1 VIRNKKGE
9 NMARD
14 VVIVE
19 GARTAMADFV
29 GAPNGGAF
37 KNISAIELGGLAIKG
52 LLNRIKIDPSLIGEV
67 IMGYG
72 IQSSPDG
79 GYGARHA
86 SLLGGMPHSVPAL
99 TVGRTCGSGFQGII
113 SGAKDILLGET
124 GFILAGGMEN
134 MSQAPYVLRG
144 VREGFRMGSRPIEDW
159 LVTNLFD
166 SYCNLNMAQTADKL
180 AKMYSVT
187 REDADLFAYESNM
200 KASRAAAEGRFKE
213 EIVPVQIKTRKGPRF
228 FDADDH
234 IKSDTTMEILSKI
247 PPAFDKDSIAT
258 GGNASGIVDG
268 AGCILIAD
276 SDKAKQHGLEALAK
290 VAGWAVVGVDPSI
303 MGIGAAVSIN
313 KVLEKTGLKICD
325 IDIFE
330 INEAFGAQIVAVE
343 RELGLDRSK
352 LNVNGGAIAL
362 GHPLGMSGV
371 RLTYT
376 LALELKKRNKRYGIA
391 SACTGG
397 GQGVAILLERN

>member
-1 VIRNKKGE
+1 MTREI
-9 NMARD
+9 A
-14 VVIVE
+14 IVA
-19 GARTAMADFV
+19 GLRTAMADFI

-37 KNISAIELGGLAIKG
+37 KNISAIELGGIAIKG
-52 LLNRIKIDPSLIGEV
+52 LLERVKIDPDLIGEV

-86 SLLGGMPHSVPAL
+86 SLLGGVPDGVPAL

-113 SGAKDILLGET
+113 SGAKDIILGET
-124 GFILAGGMEN
+124 DFVIAGGMEN

-144 VREGFRMGSRPIEDW
+144 VREGFRMGDRPLEDW

-166 SYCNLNMAQTADKL
+166 SYCGLNMAQTADKL
-180 AKMYSVT
+180 AGMYNVT
-187 REDADLFAYESNM
+187 REDADQLAYESHM
-200 KASRAAAEGRFKE
+200 KAARATAEGRFKE
-213 EIVPVQIKTRKGPRF
+213 EIIPVQVKTKKGPRL

-234 IKSDTTMEILSKI
+234 IKSDTTLEMLSKI
-247 PPAFDKDSIAT
+247 PPAFGKDSLAT

-268 AGCILIAD
+268 AGCVLVAELGR
-276 SDKAKQHGLEALAK
+276 AKELGLEVVAK
-290 VAGWAVVGVDPSI
+290 VADWAVVGVDPTI

-313 KVLEKTGLKICD
+313 KVLQKAGLKIDD
-325 IDIFE
+325 IDLFE
-330 INEAFGAQIVAVE
+330 INEAFGAQVVAVE
-343 RELGLDRSK
+343 RELKLDRSK

-376 LALELKKRNKRYGIA
+376 LALELQKRNKHYGIA

-397 GQGVAILLERN
+397 GQGVAVLLERN

>member
-1 VIRNKKGE
+1 
-9 NMARD
+9 MARD
-14 VVIVE
+14 VVIVA

-37 KNISAIELGGLAIKG
+37 KDISAIELGGLAIKG
-52 LLNRIKIDPSLIGEV
+52 LLSRVNIDPSLIGEV

-99 TVGRTCGSGFQGII
+99 TVGRTCGSGFQGVI
-113 SGAKDILLGET
+113 SGAKDIILGET
-124 GFILAGGMEN
+124 DFILAGGMEN

-144 VREGFRMGSRPIEDW
+144 ARQGFRMGDRPLEDW
-159 LVTNLFD
+159 LVANLFD
-166 SYCNLNMAQTADKL
+166 SYINMNMAQTADKL
-180 AKMYSVT
+180 AKMYGVT
-187 REDADLFAYESNM
+187 REDADQLAYESNM
-200 KASRAAAEGRFKE
+200 KAARAAAEGRFKE
-213 EIVPVQIKTRKGPRF
+213 EIIPVQIKTRKGPRLF
-228 FDADDH
+228 EADDH
-234 IKSDTTMEILSKI
+234 IKPDTTMEILGKI
-247 PPAFDKDSIAT
+247 PPAFGKDSIAT
-258 GGNASGIVDG
+258 GGNASGVVDG
-268 AGCILIAD
+268 AGCVLIAG
-276 SDKAKQHGLEALAK
+276 SDKAKQYGLEAIAR
-290 VAGWAVVGVDPSI
+290 VAGWAVVGVDPTI
-303 MGIGAAVSIN
+303 MGIGAAVSI
-313 KVLEKTGLKICD
+313 KKALEKAGLKISD

-330 INEAFGAQIVAVE
+330 INEAFGAQAVAVE

-362 GHPLGMSGV
+362 GHPLGMTGA

-397 GQGVAILLERN
+397 GQGVAILLERS

>member
-1 VIRNKKGE
+1 MVRQ
-9 NMARD
+9 
-14 VVIVE
+14 VVIAD
-19 GARTAMADFV
+19 GIRTAMADFV

-37 KNISAIELGGLAIKG
+37 KDISAIELGGLAIRG
-52 LLNRIKIDPSLIGEV
+52 LLDRVKIDPQLIGEV
-67 IMGYG
+67 IVGYG

-86 SLLGGMPHSVPAL
+86 SLLGGVPYTVPSL

-124 GFILAGGMEN
+124 DFILAGGMEN

-144 VREGFRMGSRPIEDW
+144 AREGFRMGNRTLEDW
-159 LVTNLFD
+159 LITNLFD

-180 AKMYSVT
+180 AQAYGVT
-187 REDADLFAYESNM
+187 RRDADEFACESNM
-200 KASRAAAEGRFKE
+200 RAAKAISEGRFKE
-213 EIVPVQIKTRKGPRF
+213 EILPVEIKTRRGPRL
-228 FDADDH
+228 FDSDDH
-234 IKSDTTMEILSKI
+234 VKPDTTIETLSKL
-247 PPAFDKDSIAT
+247 PPAFGKESLTT
-258 GGNASGIVDG
+258 GGNASGVVDG
-268 AGCILIAD
+268 AGCVLVAEYE
-276 SDKAKQHGLEALAK
+276 KAKELGLEPLAR
-290 VAGWAVVGVDPSI
+290 VRAWAVVGVDPSI
-303 MGIGAAVSIN
+303 MGIGAAVSIR
-313 KVLEKTGLKICD
+313 KVLQKAGLSLNE

-330 INEAFGAQIVAVE
+330 INEAFAAQVVAVE

-352 LNVNGGAIAL
+352 LNPNGGAIAL

-376 LALELKKRNKRYGIA
+376 LALELKKKGKRYGIA

-397 GQGVAILLERN
+397 GQGVAVLLERA

>member
-1 VIRNKKGE
+1 M
-9 NMARD
+9 MARD
-14 VVIVE
+14 VVIVA

-37 KNISAIELGGLAIKG
+37 KDISAIELGGLAIKG
-52 LLNRIKIDPSLIGEV
+52 LLSRVNIDPSLIGEV

-99 TVGRTCGSGFQGII
+99 TVGRTCGSGFQGVI
-113 SGAKDILLGET
+113 SGAKDIILGET
-124 GFILAGGMEN
+124 DFILAGGMEN

-144 VREGFRMGSRPIEDW
+144 ARQGFRMGDRPLEDW
-159 LVTNLFD
+159 LVSNLFD
-166 SYCNLNMAQTADKL
+166 SYINMNMAQTADKL
-180 AKMYSVT
+180 AKMYGVT
-187 REDADLFAYESNM
+187 REDADQLAYESNM
-200 KASRAAAEGRFKE
+200 KAARATAEGRFKE
-213 EIVPVQIKTRKGPRF
+213 EIIPVQIKTRKGPRLF
-228 FDADDH
+228 EADDH
-234 IKSDTTMEILSKI
+234 IKPDTTMEILGKI
-247 PPAFDKDSIAT
+247 PPAFGKDSIAT
-258 GGNASGIVDG
+258 GGNASGVVDG
-268 AGCILIAD
+268 AGCVLIAG
-276 SDKAKQHGLEALAK
+276 SDRAKQYGLEAIAR
-290 VAGWAVVGVDPSI
+290 VAGWAVVGVDPTI
-303 MGIGAAVSIN
+303 MGIGAAVSI
-313 KVLEKTGLKICD
+313 KKALEKAGLKISD

-330 INEAFGAQIVAVE
+330 INEAFGAQAVAVE

-362 GHPLGMSGV
+362 GHPLGMTGA

-397 GQGVAILLERN
+397 GQGVAILLERS